1 MNQQEL
7 QRDWDRAR
15 GDDGDDEDSQE
26 GFAERDVDPALVGL
40 FRYHEVG
47 TEDEDP
53 NETVAYEDEDEVEI
67 DNNPPIDEMAQG
79 GVDVAAL
86 LAQLT
91 QANLDLQQRNI
102 ALDDRAVQTAQNR
115 AREDTIRA
123 QVSRIDKCHGDDKTR
138 LRRWIKDLASLHAA
152 HPGETI
158 TVAERTA
165 RDNLTDTIESFL
177 ADPVNGPRAGIGWP
191 AIRANVETLLLGDAY
206 GEVLRAEHR
215 NLRQKAHEG
224 TTEYSE
230 RYLLASK
237 NAYEEPW
244 NAITNQTLIALFA
257 EGLLDRRMA
266 RDVGVI
272 MRRPTLRETINQ
284 TRNYAGIE
292 ATMNLRDGEHRVAA
306 VAPAAA
312 DKTPKIKEAEEDE
325 RFSAISKQIAAI
337 STRVGEIQHGTRKPP
352 MGGTECYNCGKLGHF
367 ARECRA
373 PPRNRPQRGGGQRG
387 RGGGGRGRGGRPQQ
401 RDTGCYECGRE
412 GHFARDCQQRDTRQQ
427 YPPRGGHRGS
437 GQSQEFQPSPRWA
450 QRPAAQQQQV
460 AAAAEYNQQGNY

>member
-26 GFAERDVDPALVGL
+26 GFAESDVDPALVGL

-47 TEDEDP
+47 T
-53 NETVAYEDEDEVEI
+53 EDEDEVEI

-115 AREDTIRA
+115 AREDIIRS
-123 QVSRIDKCHGDDKTR
+123 QVSRIDKCHGDDKTK
-138 LRRWIKDLASLHAA
+138 LRRWIKDLATLNVAHA
-152 HPGETI
+152 GETI
-158 TVAERTA
+158 AVAERTA
-165 RDNLTDTIESFL
+165 RDNLTDTVESFL
-177 ADPVNGPRAGIGWP
+177 ADAANGPRAGIGWP
-191 AIRANVETLLLGDAY
+191 ALRANIETLLLGDAY

-292 ATMNLRDGEHRVAA
+292 ATMDLRDGEHRVAA

-312 DKTPKIKEAEEDE
+312 KEASKTKAAAEEDE
-325 RFSAISKQIAAI
+325 RFAALSKQIASV
-337 STRVGEIQHGTRKPP
+337 STQLGEFRAGTRKPP
-352 MGGTECYNCGKLGHF
+352 PGGASECFNCGKPGHF

-437 GQSQEFQPSPRWA
+437 GQSQEFQPAPRWA